1 VARVHLYDSSIAT
14 AYITDYVIANVL
26 VLLYCSRSTL
36 PLIMI
41 IIIIIIIIITKTMFL
56 MLLS

>member
-41 IIIIIIIIITKTMFL
+41 IIIIIIITKTMFL